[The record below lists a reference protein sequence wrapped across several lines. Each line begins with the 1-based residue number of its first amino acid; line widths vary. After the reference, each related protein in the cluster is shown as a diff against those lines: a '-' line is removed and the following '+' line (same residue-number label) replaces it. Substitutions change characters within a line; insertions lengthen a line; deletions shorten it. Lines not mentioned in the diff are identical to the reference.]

1 MKKIKDFI
9 SIISASKKHC
19 VDSNHLVADI
29 LATLP
34 QMLSNHLFVLE
45 NNYII
50 GVFPF
55 KEYLLNTV
63 ASSSQLHGVKVREF
77 ISKFVPTVSS
87 DLSLEECLGL
97 MKHKG
102 TTCLAVKDN
111 ESIIGVVDLAFL
123 IEKVLDEKN
132 FLIDQ
137 LSTYINGTSMY
148 QEKEVTQEEVFFCES
163 NDMEAP
169 LRFGDDGLVKA
180 A

>member
-1 MKKIKDFI
+1 M
-9 SIISASKKHC
+9 
-19 VDSNHLVADI
+19 
-29 LATLP
+29 
-34 QMLSNHLFVLE
+34 
-45 NNYII
+45 
-50 GVFPF
+50 
-55 KEYLLNTV
+55 
-63 ASSSQLHGVKVREF
+63 
-77 ISKFVPTVSS
+77 PTVSS